1 MGAKHRLDSSFIFSG
16 GVFSEWAPLH
26 GGKWAQ
32 NTACIPVLYF
42 QAVFSK

>member
-1 MGAKHRLDSSFIFSG
+1 MGAKHRLDSGFKFSG
-16 GVFSEWAPLH
+16 GVFQLRAPLH